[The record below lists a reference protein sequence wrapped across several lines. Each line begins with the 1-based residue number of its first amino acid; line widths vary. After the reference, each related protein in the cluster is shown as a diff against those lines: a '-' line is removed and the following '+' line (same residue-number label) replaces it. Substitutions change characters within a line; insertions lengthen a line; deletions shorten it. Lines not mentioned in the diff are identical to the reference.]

1 MTSAASGSRKS
12 IFATAGSIPTAD
24 FGQLSC
30 GHNGEVP
37 VLDHLRGAQKWLLLL
52 LGAVA
57 LGLLPWTAY
66 LTATLP
72 RQHVAHHWDLAW
84 AGFDVFEAVALAAT
98 MFALLRRLPQ
108 LPLLAAVAGTALLC
122 DAWFDLLTA
131 SPGDDLR
138 WSLVEAFV
146 AELPLAALCFWIAL
160 DSDRALASAARASA
174 AGLPPT
180 VQPGRPA
187 EGTER
192 ART

>member
-122 DAWFDLLTA
+122 DAWFQPADCVA
-131 SPGDDLR
+131 RRRPA
-138 WSLVEAFV
+138 LV
-146 AELPLAALCFWIAL
+146 
-160 DSDRALASAARASA
+160 ARRGVRGGAA
-174 AGLPPT
+174 AGSALLLD
-180 VQPGRPA
+180 RPRL
-187 EGTER
+187 GSG
-192 ART
+192 AR